1 MRNLKKEKSWR
12 LLGRTKTKGNK
23 ANKIPETCKCNT
35 QIERMETPVH
45 NTSSTK
51 KEEENNNKPIDKEWQ
66 TQKRKA
72 YRPVQHSMDRL
83 KSPKE
88 TLQQQQT
95 HHTSMTTNSA
105 LPTSNNFIDLSMQD
119 QPNNQEGAE
128 NQNSKDKDTMET
140 QINNKSTT
148 DNMLGMRTLTE
159 FFADI
164 VIEHE

>member
-12 LLGRTKTKGNK
+12 LIGRTKTKGNK

-51 KEEENNNKPIDKEWQ
+51 KKEITTSQLMKNGILRRGKLACQFNIAWTDQ
-66 TQKRKA
+66 NLLRK
-72 YRPVQHSMDRL
+72 HCSSNRL
-83 KSPKE
+83 I
-88 TLQQQQT
+88 T
-95 HHTSMTTNSA
+95 
-105 LPTSNNFIDLSMQD
+105 QD

-128 NQNSKDKDTMET
+128 YHNSKNKDTMEK

-148 DNMLGMRTLTE
+148 DNMLGMRTLTLT
-159 FFADI
+159 I
-164 VIEHE
+164 V